1 MTAIGIRA
9 ADLCLDLPIYGGR
22 ARSLKN
28 TLFKSARL
36 IGGSRRIAAQVGG
49 IIEAETTGKVVV
61 KALDGVSF
69 DLTNGDRVGL
79 VGHNGAGKTTLLRVI
94 AGILEPVAGVIE
106 VSGAVTPMFN
116 LTDGMD
122 MEATGY
128 ENIWIRGQILGCSRS
143 FIAECVDDVVEFCE
157 LGDFLNMP
165 VRTYSAG
172 MLVRLGFGIATALR
186 PQILV
191 MDEMIGAGDAAFF
204 ERARVRL
211 TRFIEA
217 AGILVVATHSPD
229 IIRTWCNKAMWLSH
243 GKLAAFGPVE
253 EVLASYARSPG

>member
-1 MTAIGIRA
+1 MVRIEASH
-9 ADLCLDLPIYGGR
+9 LHLDLPIYGGR
-22 ARSLKN
+22 SRSLKH
-28 TLFKSARL
+28 TLFKRATLSGAPR
-36 IGGSRRIAAQVGG
+36 SIAGQVGG
-49 IIEAETTGKVVV
+49 VIEAETTGKVVV
-61 KALDGVSF
+61 KALDDVSF
-69 DLTNGDRVGL
+69 TLQQGDRVGL

-94 AGILEPVAGVIE
+94 AGILEPIAGELE
-106 VSGAVTPMFN
+106 VMGSVTPMFN

-143 FIAECVDDVVEFCE
+143 YITRCVDDVVEFCE

-165 VRTYSAG
+165 IRIYSAG

-211 TRFIEA
+211 ARFIEA

-229 IIRTWCNKAMWLSH
+229 IIRTWCNKAMWLAH
-243 GKLAAFGPVE
+243 GKLAAFGPVD
-253 EVLASYARSPG
+253 EVMTAYAKASG

>member
-1 MTAIGIRA
+1 MVRIRA
-9 ADLCLDLPIYGGR
+9 ADIHLDLPIYGGK
-22 ARSLKN
+22 ARSLKHM
-28 TLFKSARL
+28 LFKSAQM
-36 IGGSRRIAAQVGG
+36 IGTARASAQVGG
-49 IIEAETTGKVVV
+49 VIEAEAGGKVVI

-69 DLTNGDRVGL
+69 TLEEGDRVGL

-94 AGILEPVAGVIE
+94 AGIFEPVAGELE
-106 VSGAVTPMFN
+106 VSGAVTPMFS

-128 ENIWIRGQILGCSRS
+128 ENVWIRGQILGCSRA
-143 FIAECVDDVVEFCE
+143 FITGCVDDIVEFCQ
-157 LGDFLNMP
+157 LGDFLHMP
-165 VRTYSAG
+165 MRTYSSG
-172 MLVRLGFGIATALR
+172 MLVRLGFAIATALK

-211 TRFIEA
+211 TRFVET

-229 IIRTWCNKAMWLSH
+229 ILRTWCNKAMWLAH
-243 GKLAAFGPVE
+243 GKLVGLGGVDEILAA
-253 EVLASYARSPG
+253 YAKAGA